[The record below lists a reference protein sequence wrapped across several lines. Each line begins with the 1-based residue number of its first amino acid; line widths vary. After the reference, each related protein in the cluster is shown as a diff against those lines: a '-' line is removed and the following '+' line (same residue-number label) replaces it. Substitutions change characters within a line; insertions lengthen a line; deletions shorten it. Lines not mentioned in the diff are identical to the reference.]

1 MLGTRQHGLPRFALA
16 DLPEDTPL
24 LLEAREEVLNLLHDH
39 GSLGAAALGPL
50 MDVARSRF
58 GAGASDPIPI

>member
-1 MLGTRQHGLPRFALA
+1 MTAMPRIAENA
-16 DLPEDTPL
+16 PL
-24 LLEAREEVLNLLHDH
+24 LLEAREAVLNLLHDH
-39 GSLGAAALGPL
+39 GSLDAAALGPL

>member
-1 MLGTRQHGLPRFALA
+1 M
-16 DLPEDTPL
+16 
-24 LLEAREEVLNLLHDH
+24 REH
-39 GSLGAAALGPL
+39 GSLDAAALGPL